1 MELTVL
7 EVSTVILVQQ
17 YQRFVHQVP
26 TMIKRMLSRR
36 ISVYPARL
44 ENSVMLQVYK
54 RLKETVLLDLSAT
67 VVPSLNIQ

>member
-1 MELTVL
+1 
-7 EVSTVILVQQ
+7 
-17 YQRFVHQVP
+17 
-26 TMIKRMLSRR
+26 MIKRMLSRR

>member
-17 YQRFVHQVP
+17 YQRFVHQGP